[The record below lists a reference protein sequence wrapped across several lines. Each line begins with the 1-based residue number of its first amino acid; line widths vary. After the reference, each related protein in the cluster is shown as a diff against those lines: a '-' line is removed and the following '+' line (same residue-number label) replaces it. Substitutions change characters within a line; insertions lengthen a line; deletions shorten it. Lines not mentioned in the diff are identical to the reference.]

1 MKQRGV
7 PSPDLADALACT
19 FGAEIATLPAL
30 SDWVQSNS
38 VVSEYEPY
46 SEAAMQ
52 GRYADAAVGGPRRY
66 APPQD
71 GWARLKPDE

>member
-1 MKQRGV
+1 
-7 PSPDLADALACT
+7 
-19 FGAEIATLPAL
+19 
-30 SDWVQSNS
+30 VQSNS